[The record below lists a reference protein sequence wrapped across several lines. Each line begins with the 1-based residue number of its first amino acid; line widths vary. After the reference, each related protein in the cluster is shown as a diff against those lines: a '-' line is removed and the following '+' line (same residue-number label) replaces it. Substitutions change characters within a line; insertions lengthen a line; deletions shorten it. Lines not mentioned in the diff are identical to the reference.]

1 MRVHGSDVKPEYAQL
16 KNNMKED
23 RRKHSKASK
32 YTSHKNG
39 NLSDPH
45 IKI

>member
-23 RRKHSKASK
+23 RRKHSMVTIRGK
-32 YTSHKNG
+32 
-39 NLSDPH
+39 
-45 IKI
+45 